1 MFAAFS
7 NFDLRQIMFLARIVL
22 LAIHIPPV
30 QIILLIVS
38 VVSLTINRALPA
50 TLSTIRQ
57 QLVEAHLVP
66 EILACSSAA
75 PQLNLVGWA

>member
-7 NFDLRQIMFLARIVL
+7 HFDLRPIMFLARIVL
-22 LAIHIPPV
+22 LAIHVPPV
-30 QIILLIVS
+30 QKILLIVS
-38 VVSLTINRALPA
+38 VVSLTINRALPV
-50 TLSTIRQ
+50 TLSTIRH

-66 EILACSSAA
+66 EILACFSTA

>member
-1 MFAAFS
+1 MFEAFS
-7 NFDLRQIMFLARIVL
+7 HFDLRPTMFIACIVL
-22 LAIHIPPV
+22 LAIHVPPV

-38 VVSLTINRALPA
+38 VVSLTIDWALPG
-50 TLSTIRQ
+50 TLSTSRH

-66 EILACSSAA
+66 EILACFSTA